1 MCVCVCVNRN
11 ENGEKRVWAVC
22 RYGKPGPLRNVS
34 SRDDP
39 GQPSHAASRSPAAQQ
54 LHPGTAG
61 GVGGGGLWAANQT
74 DDSVLQEAGSLS
86 SSVQQSNRPLR
97 LRCPL
102 RPGFAQYLAGK
113 SKNTCGGGIAP
124 ARKNSRVRPSYTKH
138 RRDTRGPPRP
148 PTSAPSPAL
157 AIRGVAGSGNH
168 K

>member
-34 SRDDP
+34 SRVTRASP
-39 GQPSHAASRSPAAQQ
+39 HTQPHALLQPSSCT
-54 LHPGTAG
+54 PGRRGA
-61 GVGGGGLWAANQT
+61 VGGGLWAANQT

-148 PTSAPSPAL
+148 PTSAPSPPL